1 MKVHKRWAMGFVLVL
16 AACSQTPITSVTR
29 EDLFSLEIGRF
40 EDHVALYN
48 VEGDFGIRV
57 TDLAMRDGLFY
68 IADCNGQKVVR
79 YNSYGDLLFMIYNEE
94 TNPIPLSLS
103 PMPEDQTVTRWAFTY
118 PLREPGKIVVDSQ
131 KRIYVED
138 LLSQEEWELD
148 TETGVLLTHIVLF
161 FDNEGRFVRQLGQE
175 GIGGR
180 PFPPVESIYTSIDD
194 AFLVVCRVPGSWYVY
209 WFDADGVFHN
219 LIKLPEERIPIPL
232 DRDTAFGSID
242 MIAAAPDAQ
251 KLYVKVNYYRDS
263 YDQSTM
269 IRTGI
274 EPDSSVIWLMRVA
287 DGTYEEE
294 VLEVPFYESNGKTN
308 PVKVFYSMLGV
319 IRNGRVFLYA
329 PVENGYS
336 LLVLGEQGRWRGF
349 IQVSPDEFEFNAFAL
364 SDDGIL
370 SAILAG
376 TWDVK
381 LVWWRTDKFM
391 GGASS

>member
-1 MKVHKRWAMGFVLVL
+1 MGCFVLLL
-16 AACSQTPITSVTR
+16 AACSQTPTVSVTR

-40 EDHVALYN
+40 EDQVALYN
-48 VEGDFGIRV
+48 VEDDSGTRR

-68 IADCNGQKVVR
+68 IADGNGQKVVR

-94 TNPIPLSLS
+94 TNPMPLSLR

-138 LLSQEEWELD
+138 LLPQEEWGVD
-148 TETGVLLTHIVLF
+148 TETGVLLTHVILF
-161 FDNEGRFVRQLGQE
+161 FDNEGRFLRQLGQE

-180 PFPPVESIYTSIDD
+180 PFPPVEGIYTSLDD
-194 AFLVVCRVPGSWYVY
+194 AFVVVCRVPGSWYVY
-209 WFDADGVFHN
+209 WFDAEGVFHN
-219 LIKLPEERIPIPL
+219 LIKLPEDRIPIPQ
-232 DRDTAFGSID
+232 DRDTTFGSID
-242 MIAAAPDAQ
+242 MIVAAPDAQ
-251 KLYVKVNYYRDS
+251 RLYVKVNYYRVS

-269 IRTGI
+269 IRTGT

-294 VLEVPFYESNGKTN
+294 ILEVPFYESNGKTN
-308 PVKVFYSMLGV
+308 SMKIFYSMLGV

-364 SDDGIL
+364 SDNGIL

-391 GGASS
+391 GGESS

>member
-1 MKVHKRWAMGFVLVL
+1 MKVCKGWALGLVLLL
-16 AACSQTPITSVTR
+16 AACSQTPTVSVTR

-40 EDHVALYN
+40 EDNLALYN
-48 VEGDFGIRV
+48 VEDVFGIRR
-57 TDLAMRDGLFY
+57 TALTMRDGLFY
-68 IADCNGQKVVR
+68 IADGNGQKVVR

-94 TNPIPLSLS
+94 TNPIPLSLG
-103 PMPEDQTVTRWAFTY
+103 PMPEGRTVTRWAFTY
-118 PLREPGKIVVDSQ
+118 PLREPDKIVVDSQ

-138 LLSQEEWELD
+138 LLPEEEWGVD
-148 TETGVLLTHIVLF
+148 IETGVFLTHVILF

-180 PFPPVESIYTSIDD
+180 PFPPVEGIYTSLDD
-194 AFLVVCRVPGSWYVY
+194 SFVVVCRVLGSWYVY
-209 WFDADGVFHN
+209 WFDAEGVFHN
-219 LIKLPEERIPIPL
+219 LIKLSEERIPIPE
-232 DRDTAFGSID
+232 DRETAFGSID

-251 KLYVKVNYYRDS
+251 RLYIKVNYYRDS

-269 IRTGI
+269 IRTGT
-274 EPDSSVIWLMRVA
+274 EPDSSVIWLMRGT
-287 DGTYEEE
+287 DGRYEEE
-294 VLEVPFYESNGKTN
+294 LLEVPFYEANGKTSS
-308 PVKVFYSMLGV
+308 VKIFYSMLGV

-336 LLVLGEQGRWRGF
+336 LLVLGEQGRWQGF
-349 IQVSPDEFEFNAFAL
+349 IQVSPDELEFNTFAL
-364 SDDGIL
+364 SADGIL

-391 GGASS
+391 GGTSS

>member
-1 MKVHKRWAMGFVLVL
+1 MWAIGFVFVL
-16 AACSQTPITSVTR
+16 AACSQTPSASVTR

-40 EDHVALYN
+40 EDQVALYDM
-48 VEGDFGIRV
+48 EGASGTRR

-68 IADCNGQKVVR
+68 IADGNGQKVAR

-94 TNPIPLSLS
+94 TNPIPLSLR
-103 PMPEDQTVTRWAFTY
+103 PMPEGQAVTRWAFTY

-138 LLSQEEWELD
+138 LLPQEEWGVD
-148 TETGVLLTHIVLF
+148 TETGMLLTHVILF
-161 FDNEGRFVRQLGQE
+161 FDNEGYFLRQLGQE

-180 PFPPVESIYTSIDD
+180 PFPPVEGIYTSLDD
-194 AFLVVCRVPGSWYVY
+194 AFVVVCRVPGSWYVY
-209 WFDADGVFHN
+209 WFDAEGVFYN
-219 LIKLPEERIPIPL
+219 LIKLPEERIPIPQ
-232 DRDTAFGSID
+232 DRDTVFGSID
-242 MIAAAPDAQ
+242 MIAAAPDTQ
-251 KLYVKVNYYRDS
+251 RLYVKVNYYRVS

-269 IRTGI
+269 IRTGT

-294 VLEVPFYESNGKTN
+294 TLEVPFYESSGKTN
-308 PVKVFYSMLGV
+308 SMKIFYSMLGV

-329 PVENGYS
+329 PAENGYS
-336 LLVLGEQGRWRGF
+336 LLVLGEQGRWQGF

-364 SDDGIL
+364 SDNGIL

-376 TWDVK
+376 AWDIK

>member
-1 MKVHKRWAMGFVLVL
+1 MKARRMWAIGFVFVL
-16 AACSQTPITSVTR
+16 AACSQTPSASVTR

-40 EDHVALYN
+40 EDQVALYDM
-48 VEGDFGIRV
+48 EGASGTRR

-68 IADCNGQKVVR
+68 IADGNGQKVAR

-94 TNPIPLSLS
+94 TNPIPLSLR
-103 PMPEDQTVTRWAFTY
+103 PMPEGQAVTRWAFTY

-138 LLSQEEWELD
+138 LLPQEEWGVD
-148 TETGVLLTHIVLF
+148 TETGMLLTHVILF
-161 FDNEGRFVRQLGQE
+161 FDNEGYFLRQLGQE

-180 PFPPVESIYTSIDD
+180 PFPPVEGIYTSLDD
-194 AFLVVCRVPGSWYVY
+194 AFVVVCRVPGSWYVY
-209 WFDADGVFHN
+209 WFDAEGVFYN
-219 LIKLPEERIPIPL
+219 LIKLPEERIPIPQ
-232 DRDTAFGSID
+232 DRDTVFGSID
-242 MIAAAPDAQ
+242 MIAAAPDTQ
-251 KLYVKVNYYRDS
+251 RLYVKVNYYRVS

-269 IRTGI
+269 IRTGT

-294 VLEVPFYESNGKTN
+294 TLEVPFYESSGKTN
-308 PVKVFYSMLGV
+308 SMKIFYSMLGV

-329 PVENGYS
+329 PAENGYS
-336 LLVLGEQGRWRGF
+336 LLVLGEQGRWQGF

-364 SDDGIL
+364 SDNGIL

-376 TWDVK
+376 AWDIK

>member
-1 MKVHKRWAMGFVLVL
+1 MKARKRWTIGLAVLL
-16 AACSQTPITSVTR
+16 AACSQTPTVSVTR

-40 EDHVALYN
+40 EDQVALYN
-48 VEGDFGIRV
+48 VEGDFGIRR

-68 IADCNGQKVVR
+68 IADGNGQKVVR

-94 TNPIPLSLS
+94 TNPMPLSLR
-103 PMPEDQTVTRWAFTY
+103 PMPEDQIVIRWAFTY
-118 PLREPGKIVVDSQ
+118 PLQEPGKIVVDSQ

-138 LLSQEEWELD
+138 LLPQEEWGMD
-148 TETGVLLTHIVLF
+148 METGVSLTNVILS
-161 FDNEGRFVRQLGQE
+161 FDNEGRFLRQLGQE

-180 PFPPVESIYTSIDD
+180 PFPPVEGIYTSLDD
-194 AFLVVCRVPGSWYVY
+194 AFVVVCRVPGSWYVY
-209 WFDADGVFHN
+209 WFDAEGIFHN

-251 KLYVKVNYYRDS
+251 RLYVKVNYYRDS

-269 IRTGI
+269 MRTGI

-287 DGTYEEE
+287 DGMYEEE
-294 VLEVPFYESNGKTN
+294 LLEVPFYESNGKTN
-308 PVKVFYSMLGV
+308 SVKIFYSMLGV

-349 IQVSPDEFEFNAFAL
+349 IQVSPDEFEFNAFSL

-376 TWDVK
+376 AWDVK

>member
-1 MKVHKRWAMGFVLVL
+1 MKAWKRWAIGFVVLL
-16 AACSQTPITSVTR
+16 AACSQTPTVSVTR
-29 EDLFSLEIGRF
+29 EDMFSLEIGRF
-40 EDHVALYN
+40 EDNLAIYD
-48 VEGDFGIRV
+48 VEDTFGIRR

-68 IADCNGQKVVR
+68 IADGNGQKVVR

-94 TNPIPLSLS
+94 TNPEPLSLGT
-103 PMPEDQTVTRWAFTY
+103 MPEDKRVTRWAFTY
-118 PLREPGKIVVDSQ
+118 PLRKPDKIVVDSQ

-138 LLSQEEWELD
+138 LLPQEEWGRDIE
-148 TETGVLLTHIVLF
+148 TEVLLTHVILS
-161 FDNEGRFVRQLGQE
+161 FDNEGRFLMQLGQE

-180 PFPPVESIYTSIDD
+180 PFPPVEDIYTSLDD
-194 AFLVVCRVPGSWYVY
+194 SLVVVCRVPGSWYVY
-209 WFDADGVFHN
+209 WFNAEGVFHN
-219 LIKLPEERIPIPL
+219 LIKLPEERIPIPQ
-232 DRDTAFGSID
+232 DREAAFGSID

-251 KLYVKVNYYRDS
+251 RLYVKVNYYRDS

-269 IRTGI
+269 MRTGI
-274 EPDSSVIWLMRVA
+274 EPDSSVIWLMRVS

-294 VLEVPFYESNGKTN
+294 MLEVPFYESNGRTN
-308 PVKVFYSMLGV
+308 SVKIFYSMLGV

-349 IQVSPDEFEFNAFAL
+349 IQVSPEGFEFNVFAL
-364 SDDGIL
+364 SEDGIL

-376 TWDVK
+376 TWEVK